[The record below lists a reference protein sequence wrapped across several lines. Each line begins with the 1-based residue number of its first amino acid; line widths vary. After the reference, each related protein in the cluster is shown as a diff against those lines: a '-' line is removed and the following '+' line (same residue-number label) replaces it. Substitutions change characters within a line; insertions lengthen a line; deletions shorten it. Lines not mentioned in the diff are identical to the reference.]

1 MQISIF
7 PSSFAHFELCN
18 AARFNYNRKK
28 DADSEKARALSA
40 ARRDSLIKVRLS
52 YEQAPPDS
60 PVHRFRALGQP
71 IRRLQGRAAH
81 HSSIPALLLV
91 LCLRRALKPVDR
103 RDWPILF
110 AIGFTGYFASFCLQ
124 MLGIDRLTGSLSSLL
139 GAMNPIFIPI
149 LAALFLHER
158 ITLSKIAC
166 VALSMLGVVVIVGV
180 GGTADAAGVLMM
192 LVSVFLWST
201 ASIIIRRISGRYDP
215 MQIALIAICCALP
228 LTGAWSLIE
237 LQSAACSFSVQ
248 SVLAVL
254 YMGIFGTAVTHSLWN
269 YSLRVMDASFCSMFY
284 PMQPLVSAILGVLF
298 LHETVTPSFIL
309 GALMICG
316 GIDAAVKSAPK

>member
-1 MQISIF
+1 M
-7 PSSFAHFELCN
+7 N
-18 AARFNYNRKK
+18 K
-28 DADSEKARALSA
+28 
-40 ARRDSLIKVRLS
+40 
-52 YEQAPPDS
+52 
-60 PVHRFRALGQP
+60 
-71 IRRLQGRAAH
+71 RRLIPLFTAFILWGSQYVVSKVALRTIPPVTLLALRYLV
-81 HSSIPALLLV
+81 SIPALLLV
-91 LCLRRALKPVDR
+91 LRLRRALKPVDR

-166 VALSMLGVVVIVGV
+166 VALSMLGVVIIV
-180 GGTADAAGVLMM
+180 GVLMM

-316 GIDAAVKSAPK
+316 GIVAAVKSAPK

>member
-1 MQISIF
+1 MTESDLKLIDFHVTDITCHVNTGVSEELPMSIK
-7 PSSFAHFELCN
+7 SSVS
-18 AARFNYNRKK
+18 ARMPEEF
-28 DADSEKARALSA
+28 D
-40 ARRDSLIKVRLS
+40 
-52 YEQAPPDS
+52 
-60 PVHRFRALGQP
+60 
-71 IRRLQGRAAH
+71 
-81 HSSIPALLLV
+81 
-91 LCLRRALKPVDR
+91 
-103 RDWPILF
+103 
-110 AIGFTGYFASFCLQ
+110 
-124 MLGIDRLTGSLSSLL
+124 GSLYIYLKTTITGQDES
-139 GAMNPIFIPI
+139 
-149 LAALFLHER
+149 LFL
-158 ITLSKIAC
+158 LD
-166 VALSMLGVVVIVGV
+166 VL
-180 GGTADAAGVLMM
+180 GVLMM

-237 LQSAACSFSVQ
+237 LQSAACSFSAQ

-316 GIDAAVKSAPK
+316 GIVAAVKSAPK